1 MDRPTRDR
9 KKAVRYS
16 PKRGEKREEKR
27 AASDGT
33 KYTKQEF
40 IDHYGKSTG
49 TKKWNAA
56 GKRKTTKGKKKSPK
70 KTEKAKTKK
79 AKTKKA
85 QSYRSRAQFIERAQL
100 KKRLEARRTAPDYQE
115 KLDNVMQQ
123 YRAIH
128 SSRPSVVDQPYRDL
142 EWALPLRRDDRFDDG
157 TTSYTLGRYIQ
168 QQHPEHKFYI
178 FPPYAR
184 WQWEQLYPDNWRDMW
199 QLVDSRSR
207 TGEGRIDE
215 ETWYDFI
222 VWKKMADSPFN
233 NNEGYFVEPDDWFEY
248 LRQRR

>member
-1 MDRPTRDR
+1 MDRPTRNR

-16 PKRGEKREEKR
+16 PKHSPKREEKR
-27 AASDGT
+27 AASDGL

-70 KTEKAKTKK
+70 KTA
-79 AKTKKA
+79 KA

-100 KKRLEARRTAPDYQE
+100 KQRLDARRAAPDYQE
-115 KLDNVMQQ
+115 KLDDVMQQ
-123 YRAIH
+123 YRAIR
-128 SSRPSVVDQPYRDL
+128 SSRPSVVDQPYQDL
-142 EWALPLRRDDRFDDG
+142 GWALPLRRDDRFSDG

-168 QQHPEHKFYI
+168 LIHPQQKFYI

-184 WQWEQLYPDNWRDMW
+184 LQWEQLYPDNWRDMW
-199 QLVDSRSR
+199 QLVDSRSP

-222 VWKKMADSPFN
+222 AWKNMAAPPFN